1 MAGIFKKF
9 FGFGHKEETTKKTAE
24 EKIPA
29 TGGGGFSVKVAVSA
43 DITPVLARCYGHG
56 GVQGLTWYAENLRAD
71 DDGDVAQEFLEE
83 VLPSETQGGPH
94 NKKSR
99 LLAFETV
106 LHTKPVKLKGP
117 VRIQDGNV
125 HQSQRVIDWQFTSKR
140 WVLAWTSKF
149 ALGL

>member
-56 GVQGLTWYAENLRAD
+56 GVQVFFSFTLKTLLKAACFPSCRSSLFRSWFLIQLQQ
-71 DDGDVAQEFLEE
+71 QELEQCA
-83 VLPSETQGGPH
+83 VLCIVYYVDHGG
-94 NKKSR
+94 
-99 LLAFETV
+99 
-106 LHTKPVKLKGP
+106 
-117 VRIQDGNV
+117 
-125 HQSQRVIDWQFTSKR
+125 
-140 WVLAWTSKF
+140 
-149 ALGL
+149 

>member
-1 MAGIFKKF
+1 VSLQEVLSF
-9 FGFGHKEETTKKTAE
+9 HLLRKE
-24 EKIPA
+24 
-29 TGGGGFSVKVAVSA
+29 GS
-43 DITPVLARCYGHG
+43 C
-56 GVQGLTWYAENLRAD
+56 VQGLTWYAENLRAD

-99 LLAFETV
+99 LLVFETV

-125 HQSQRVIDWQFTSKR
+125 HQSVEFSGNP
-140 WVLAWTSKF
+140 L
-149 ALGL
+149 